1 MDTWNE
7 YSYFPTN
14 TYTILKPEFLDQVKP
29 VAYEYLEKIKSEYP
43 INEMYPFYQT
53 YNFYNDNRISD
64 FSNYI
69 VNTAWQILNSQGYGM
84 QEKTTR
90 FTSMWLQSHHKYSM
104 MERHI
109 HPDDSQIIG
118 FYFLDTPENC
128 NRMIIHD
135 PRSAKV
141 QISMQENDATEL
153 SYASNMIYFAPEP
166 GMLYFINSWVP
177 HSFSK
182 NGSDDPCNF
191 IHFNIKVDNA
201 IVNIPPPAE
210 VI

>member
-1 MDTWNE
+1 
-7 YSYFPTN
+7 
-14 TYTILKPEFLDQVKP
+14 

-53 YNFYNDNRISD
+53 YNFHNDDRISD

-69 VNTAWQILNSQGYGM
+69 VNTAWQILNSQGYDM

-128 NRMIIHD
+128 NRMIIYD

-141 QISMQENDATEL
+141 QISMQENDSTEL